1 MNKFFQID
9 WNSVFVPTVSI
20 PEIIIRGTIMYLM
33 LFAVLRLL
41 RREAGGLGI
50 ADVLVIVLIADA
62 AQNAMSSTYKSVTEG
77 VVLVG
82 TIVFWDYALDW
93 LAFRVPAFQRVIRP
107 APLLLIKDGRMQRK
121 HMRQEMISEDELMSQ
136 LRQQGVESVAEVKKA
151 FLEGDG
157 RVSVITKKKSDSGR
171 NQSPKKNF

>member
-20 PEIIIRGTIMYLM
+20 PEIILRGTVMYLM
-33 LFAVLRLL
+33 LFAVLRIL

-82 TIVFWDYALDW
+82 TIVFWDVALDW
-93 LAFRVPAFQRVIRP
+93 LAFRFPGFQRLIRP

-136 LRQQGVESVAEVKKA
+136 LRQQGVENVTEVKKA
-151 FLEGDG
+151 CLEGDG
-157 RVSVITKKKSDSGR
+157 RVSVITKKKSDSAR
-171 NQSPKKNF
+171 NQSPEKKF